1 MPRLLFAP
9 TLDRHYPQWHLYPTH
24 YEAYKV
30 KYTLAMQD
38 PEETETRYHTVIF
51 IVTDDNGD
59 GYIHHVTGDIT
70 AGMTYQP
77 KQGKQPE
84 TSQTFHRKEF
94 LGLVQKSKYPDEVN
108 RVCMSVPPPHAQKRF
123 NPQTMR
129 YEQFK
134 PDGSFYAPGERRPKY
149 FKCTEWTETKAIP
162 ALFQAGVL
170 EQGAPLR

>member
-1 MPRLLFAP
+1 MASSS
-9 TLDRHYPQWHLYPTH
+9 TH
-24 YEAYKV
+24 YEVYKS
-30 KYTLAMQD
+30 KSTLAMQD

-59 GYIHHVTGDIT
+59 GYTHHVTGDIT
-70 AGMTYQP
+70 AGMTYQA
-77 KQGKQPE
+77 QRDKQPE

-94 LGLVQKSKYPDEVN
+94 IGLVQKSKYPAEVD

-129 YEQFK
+129 YERCK
-134 PDGSFYAPGERRPKY
+134 PDGSFYSPGEPRPKY
-149 FKCTEWTETKAIP
+149 FKCTEWIETGVIP

>member
-1 MPRLLFAP
+1 
-9 TLDRHYPQWHLYPTH
+9 
-24 YEAYKV
+24 
-30 KYTLAMQD
+30 MQD

-70 AGMTYQP
+70 AGMAYLP

-94 LGLVQKSKYPDEVN
+94 LGLVQKSKYPEEVN
-108 RVCMSVPPPHAQKRF
+108 R
-123 NPQTMR
+123 TMR

-134 PDGSFYAPGERRPKY
+134 PDGSFYAPGEPRPRY